1 MTTTEEIRNRLTTL
15 SKESVKEIYV
25 ATIGYD
31 PFEDDPTNTL
41 EDVVKVLQ
49 EYMEEDA
56 LEIPDSVW
64 EREGF

>member
-1 MTTTEEIRNRLTTL
+1 MRNRLTTL
-15 SKESVKEIYV
+15 SKESITEIYV

-31 PFEDDPTNTL
+31 PFEDDPDNTL
-41 EDVVKVLQ
+41 DDVVKVLQ